1 MTLSVGG
8 IELQDDADNE
18 YKEEL
23 EFDNEFDSDFDDEV
37 SLN

>member
-1 MTLSVGG
+1 
-8 IELQDDADNE
+8 LQDDADNE

-23 EFDNEFDSDFDDEV
+23 EFDDEFDSDFDDEV

>member
-1 MTLSVGG
+1 MGC

-23 EFDNEFDSDFDDEV
+23 EFDDEFDSDFDDEV

>member
-1 MTLSVGG
+1 M
-8 IELQDDADNE
+8 QDDADNE

-23 EFDNEFDSDFDDEV
+23 EFDDEFDSDFDDEV